1 MDKLQSTN
9 VFTFYTYINFVYIM
23 CIYIL
28 YLYVMLKFRE
38 IDEFKKKVNQNIVL
52 DFFSYLK

>member
-1 MDKLQSTN
+1 
-9 VFTFYTYINFVYIM
+9 M
-23 CIYIL
+23 CIYFL
-28 YLYVMLKFRE
+28 YLYVVLKFRE

>member
-23 CIYIL
+23 CIYFL
-28 YLYVMLKFRE
+28 YLYVVLKFRE